1 MNPSQMYELVLL
13 ALCNWREA
21 RGESVDAKLAQAWTV
36 RNRTLHP
43 SWWGHDWVSV
53 ILKPFQYSSFNATDP
68 NASKMP
74 GMEDTSWADCL
85 KVAEQVYN
93 FTGPVYG
100 DPGDP
105 TAGSTHYFDKSL
117 DLHPPVW
124 ATDGSMVHVTDIGSF
139 RFYRRA

>member
-21 RGESVDAKLAQAWTV
+21 RGEPIDAKMAQAWTV
-36 RNRTLHP
+36 RNRALHP

-53 ILKPFQYSSFNATDP
+53 ILKPFQYSSFNANDP

-74 GMEDTSWADCL
+74 GMEDTSWTDCL
-85 KVAEQVYN
+85 SVANEVYAG
-93 FTGPVYG
+93 TGT
-100 DPGDP
+100 DP
-105 TAGSTHYFDKSL
+105 TSGCSHYFDKSL

-139 RFYRRA
+139 RFYRRS